1 MKRTIKKQIWLNRE
15 EAGALKNKAKKA
27 CLTEAALIRLLL
39 SGYEPKVFPGEEIR
53 EFTKALSQI
62 GNNLNQLVVK
72 AHSLGYI
79 DAIKLEDELRRLHRF
94 QADMEEAIMGHA
106 GSLR

>member
-53 EFTKALSQI
+53 DSTRALSRI
-62 GNNLNQLVVK
+62 DNNLNQLAVK

-79 DAIKLEDELRRLHRF
+79 DALKLEEEIRRLHQF
-94 QADMEEAIMGHA
+94 QVDTEEAIMGHT
-106 GSLR
+106 GSQR

>member
-53 EFTKALSQI
+53 EPFL
-62 GNNLNQLVVK
+62 
-72 AHSLGYI
+72 
-79 DAIKLEDELRRLHRF
+79 
-94 QADMEEAIMGHA
+94 
-106 GSLR
+106 